1 VGANYT
7 TVENGKKAPKYPRY
21 FSNPSSIID
30 SVDLPP
36 PLTCVIVPFGRPLLF
51 VGTDMTLYSLYTEAE
66 LELLNA
72 LRAGLISGDT
82 IPAGGEGGE
91 DESE

>member
-1 VGANYT
+1 
-7 TVENGKKAPKYPRY
+7 
-21 FSNPSSIID
+21 
-30 SVDLPP
+30 
-36 PLTCVIVPFGRPLLF
+36 
-51 VGTDMTLYSLYTEAE
+51 MTLYSLYTEAE